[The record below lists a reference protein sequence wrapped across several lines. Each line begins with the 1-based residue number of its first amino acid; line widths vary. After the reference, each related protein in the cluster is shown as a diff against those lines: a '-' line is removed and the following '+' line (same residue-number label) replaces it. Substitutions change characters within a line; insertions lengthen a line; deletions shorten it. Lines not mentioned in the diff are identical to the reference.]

1 MKAST
6 TKSSS
11 GIGLAIATFIAILAT
26 LTVNILS
33 NFFPPRGA
41 NIGEIA
47 NTTLAGVMIT
57 PANYAF
63 AIWGLIYLGLIAY
76 GIYQLRPSQRSH
88 PTIQG
93 VNILLIIACIAQI
106 AWVYLFTMQLFWLS
120 VVAMLAIL
128 LALIGAYL
136 QLSIGKEKVLR
147 DRKWL
152 AHVPFS
158 IYLGWISVATIV
170 NVASALYV
178 VNWYGWGIS
187 SANWTAIMLV
197 VATAIGAIV
206 AIQRADIA
214 FTLVFIWAYIAIAI
228 RQLNTPV
235 IWITAVLGAIVL
247 GLLLIFSSR
256 RRKTVKSIAS

>member
-6 TKSSS
+6 QKSNS
-11 GIGLAIATFIAILAT
+11 GIILPLATLCAILAT

-47 NTTLAGVMIT
+47 NMILQGVQIT

-76 GIYQLRPSQRSH
+76 GFYQLRPSQRGNL
-88 PTIQG
+88 TIRR
-93 VNILLIIACIAQI
+93 VDSLLIIACIAQI
-106 AWVYLFTMQLFWLS
+106 AWIYLFTLRLFWLS

-128 LALIGAYL
+128 LPLIGAYL
-136 QLSIGKEKVLR
+136 QLKTGKERVSR
-147 DRKWL
+147 EQKWMV
-152 AHVPFS
+152 HMPFS

-170 NVASALYV
+170 NIASALYISG
-178 VNWYGWGIS
+178 WDGWGIS
-187 SANWTAIMLV
+187 ASGWTAIMV
-197 VATAIGAIV
+197 IVGTAIAAMV

-214 FTLVFIWAYIAIAI
+214 FTLVFIWAYVAIAI
-228 RQLNTPV
+228 RQLDDPS
-235 IWITAVLGAIVL
+235 IWITAVVAAIVL
-247 GLLLIFSSR
+247 AGLLVYVR
-256 RRKTVKSIAS
+256 MRRK